1 MTDRAARTA
10 GPPDDRPVALLLPG
24 QGSQHV
30 RMAAGLYGVE
40 PAFTDAMDEALDAL
54 AAPGPLGRRATGLR
68 EDWLNSRDSA
78 VVDHVTRSQP
88 LLFAVDHALGR
99 LVLDW
104 GVRPVA
110 LLGHSIGEV
119 AAAVLS
125 GIFTLR
131 DAAAL
136 VHDRVGR
143 LADAPPGGMVA
154 VAAAPEELAPYL
166 GGGVVVG
173 AVNAVRQ
180 TVLAGLADPL
190 RATTEELRAAGF
202 VVRPVAASTAFHSP
216 ALAPAMEGSEDRIA
230 ALPVG
235 DPAIPVVSGYTA
247 RPLTVAEAKE
257 PGFWSRQPVD
267 PVLFWPALDGLLDGP
282 DLVLVEAGPGQG
294 LSQLARR
301 HPAVRSG
308 RSVTVP
314 LLPSVPGP
322 PEADLAAVR
331 AAAERLR
338 PGGLPPGRTAGPS
351 GV

>member
-1 MTDRAARTA
+1 MTDHTAETA
-10 GPPDDRPVALLLPG
+10 GPSGDRPVALLLPG

-30 RMAAGLYGVE
+30 RMAAGLHGVE
-40 PAFTDAMDEALDAL
+40 PVFTDAMDEALAAL
-54 AAPGPLGRRATGLR
+54 AAPGPLGLRTAGLR
-68 EDWLNSRDSA
+68 EDWLDCRDSA
-78 VVDHVTRSQP
+78 VTGHVTRSQP
-88 LLFAVDHALGR
+88 LLFAVDYALGR

-104 GVRPVA
+104 SIRPVA

-119 AAAVLS
+119 AAAVLT

-136 VHDRVGR
+136 VHDRVTR

-154 VAAAPEELAPYL
+154 VAASPEELAPLL
-166 GGGVVVG
+166 GGEVVVA

-180 TVLAGLADPL
+180 TVLAGLAGPL

-202 VVRPVAASTAFHSP
+202 VVRPVASFTAFHSP
-216 ALAPAMEGSEDRIA
+216 ALAPAMEGADDLIA

-235 DPAIPVVSGYTA
+235 DPAIPVMSGYTA
-247 RPLTVAEAKE
+247 RYLTPAEAKE
-257 PGFWSRQPVD
+257 PGFWSRQPLD
-267 PVLFWPALDGLLDGP
+267 PVLFWPALDALLDGR

-308 RSVTVP
+308 RSAAVP
-314 LLPSVPGP
+314 LLPPAAGP

-338 PGGLPPGRTAGPS
+338 PGRTAGPG

>member
-1 MTDRAARTA
+1 MTDRAAQPA

-30 RMAAGLYGVE
+30 RMAAGLHGAE
-40 PAFTDAMDEALDAL
+40 PAFTEAMDEALAAL
-54 AAPGPLGRRATGLR
+54 AAPGPLGRRTTGLR
-68 EDWLNSRDSA
+68 EDWLGNRDPA
-78 VVDHVTRSQP
+78 VADHVTRSQP
-88 LLFAVDHALGR
+88 LLFAVDYALGR

-119 AAAVLS
+119 AAAVLA
-125 GIFTLR
+125 GVFTLR

-136 VHDRVGR
+136 VHDRVAR

-154 VAAAPEELAPYL
+154 VAASPEELAPLL
-166 GGGVVVG
+166 GGGVVVA

-180 TVLAGLADPL
+180 TVLAGLAGPL
-190 RATTEELRAAGF
+190 RATTGELRAAGF

-216 ALAPAMEGSEDRIA
+216 ALAPAMEGAEDRIA
-230 ALPVG
+230 TLPVG
-235 DPAIPVVSGYTA
+235 EPAIPVMSGYTA
-247 RPLTVAEAKE
+247 RYLTAAEAKE
-257 PGFWSRQPVD
+257 PGFWSRQPLD
-267 PVLFWPALDGLLDGP
+267 PVLFWPALDALLDGR

-308 RSVTVP
+308 RSAAVP
-314 LLPSVPGP
+314 LLPPVPGP

-331 AAAERLR
+331 TAAERLR
-338 PGGLPPGRTAGPS
+338 PVRTGGPG